1 MTFLLGKRESV
12 GQFGASIQES
22 EELVSALENSVMT
35 IVHQIVN
42 VLNWGLYMILVV
54 GGAGYIGSH
63 LVKEL
68 VEKEEV
74 IVLDNLSTGYRRL
87 VDEQAVFVQGDLG
100 NKADLEPI
108 FEKYPIQA
116 VMHFAAN
123 SLVGESVVN
132 PLKYYQN
139 NVAAT
144 LTLLE
149 TMLKYNVKNFIF
161 SSTAAT
167 YGIPNVEL
175 ITEDYPTNPINPYG
189 RSKLMIEQILADFA
203 SAYGL
208 NYVVLR
214 YFNAAGAYES
224 GEIGEDHNPET
235 HLIPIVL
242 QHLLGQRDKISVFGT
257 DYNTPDGTCI
267 RDYIHVTDLAKAH
280 ILALEALLTGK
291 KKTAIYNLG
300 NGLGYSVKKVIETC
314 EKVTGRKAVIEY
326 TDRRPG
332 DPARLVASSQKIY
345 EELGWKAE
353 YSLEQIIESA
363 WKWHQWKGTKWSSC
377 P

>member
-1 MTFLLGKRESV
+1 
-12 GQFGASIQES
+12 
-22 EELVSALENSVMT
+22 
-35 IVHQIVN
+35 
-42 VLNWGLYMILVV
+42 MILVV

-68 VEKEEV
+68 VKKEQV
-74 IVLDNLSTGYRRL
+74 IVLDNLSTGYRYL
-87 VDEQAVFVQGDLG
+87 VDDRAVFVQGDLG

-149 TMLKYNVKNFIF
+149 TILKYNVKNFIF

-175 ITEDYPTNPINPYG
+175 ITEGCPTNPINPYG
-189 RSKLMIEQILADFA
+189 RSKLMIEQIFADFA

-208 NYVVLR
+208 NSQSKEEEGKFSSSL
-214 YFNAAGAYES
+214 
-224 GEIGEDHNPET
+224 
-235 HLIPIVL
+235 
-242 QHLLGQRDKISVFGT
+242 DK
-257 DYNTPDGTCI
+257 N
-267 RDYIHVTDLAKAH
+267 
-280 ILALEALLTGK
+280 
-291 KKTAIYNLG
+291 NL
-300 NGLGYSVKKVIETC
+300 NKYS
-314 EKVTGRKAVIEY
+314 R
-326 TDRRPG
+326 
-332 DPARLVASSQKIY
+332 VAS
-345 EELGWKAE
+345 
-353 YSLEQIIESA
+353 
-363 WKWHQWKGTKWSSC
+363 